1 MNFLIP
7 RENEWEGGVLATLQ
21 ANYKNRMTYLYCKA
35 FWKPAP
41 SKLAILLGGQ
51 FSISTISRREFLHTT
66 TASAA
71 AAVSSSDTDS
81 DTTLCDICL
90 TSLRVEKD

>member
-1 MNFLIP
+1 MN
-7 RENEWEGGVLATLQ
+7 GKGASSATLQ
-21 ANYKNRMTYLYCKA
+21 ANYKNRITYLYWLA

-51 FSISTISRREFLHTT
+51 FSISTISRIEFLQTT